1 VTEEQPPASTRG
13 DFLRRRNA
21 LWQKLRSLE
30 RDDPEFEATARELEA
45 LTRLT
50 RGQVLAGLGFE
61 TTRSAEPGRSS

>member
-1 VTEEQPPASTRG
+1 MTEEQSPTSSRG

-30 RDDPEFEATARELEA
+30 RDDPEFQATAHELEA

-50 RGQVLAGLGFE
+50 RGQVLAGLG
-61 TTRSAEPGRSS
+61 